1 MNSSKPL
8 LQKTVEEFVA
18 HPTVLIALDFDGT
31 LAPLVDDPEDSRM
44 MSQSRNA
51 LEALTSLPGVVV
63 ALVSG
68 RAIDSLLRVADPV
81 QEWFLVGSHGI
92 EVVPPYMKDSYAAGN
107 LVPPGLRQAFQRV
120 IDDHPGTRLEVKAF
134 GLALHTRGV
143 EETVAHAASEAAAA
157 ACDQWSD
164 ELSIRTGHGIVEC
177 SVQNATKRDGLEA
190 IMVQS
195 GASSTLFAG
204 DDLTD
209 EDGFAALGPRDVA
222 IRVGDGVTIAPYR
235 LANPDEVADVLWRI
249 HDARAG
255 LASL

>member
-1 MNSSKPL
+1 MKSSKPL
-8 LQKTVEEFVA
+8 LQKTVGDFVA

-44 MSQSRNA
+44 MSPSRDA
-51 LEALTSLPGVVV
+51 LEALTPLPGVVV

-68 RAIDSLLRVADPV
+68 RAIDSLLRVADPLK
-81 QEWFLVGSHGI
+81 EWFLVGSHGI
-92 EVVPPYMKDSYAAGN
+92 EVVPPHMKDSYAAEN
-107 LVPPGLRQAFQRV
+107 LVPPGLRQAFQ
-120 IDDHPGTRLEVKAF
+120 RLEVKAF

-143 EETVAHAASEAAAA
+143 GDGVSQAASKAATA
-157 ACDQWSD
+157 ACQQWSED
-164 ELSIRTGHGIVEC
+164 LSIRRGHGIVEC
-177 SVQNATKRDGLEA
+177 SVQNVTKRDGLQA

-222 IRVGDGVTIAPYR
+222 IRVGGGATIAPHR
-235 LANPDEVADVLWRI
+235 LASPEEVANALWQI
-249 HDARAG
+249 HDARVD
-255 LASL
+255 LATR

>member
-8 LQKTVEEFVA
+8 PQKTVEEFVA

-31 LAPLVDDPEDSRM
+31 LAPLVDDPEKSRM
-44 MSQSRNA
+44 IPHSRNA
-51 LEALTSLPGVVV
+51 LEALTPLPGVVV

-68 RAIDSLLRVADPV
+68 RAIDSLLRVADPL

-92 EVVPPYMKDSYAAGN
+92 EVVPPHTKNSYAAEN
-107 LVPPGLRQAFQRV
+107 LVPQGLRQAFQRV
-120 IDDHPGTRLEVKAF
+120 VDDHPGTRLEVKAF

-143 EETVAHAASEAAAA
+143 EESVAQAASEAATA
-157 ACDQWSD
+157 ACQQWSED
-164 ELSIRTGHGIVEC
+164 LSIRAGHGIVEC
-177 SVQNATKRDGLEA
+177 SVQNATKRDGLQT

-222 IRVGDGVTIAPYR
+222 IRVGGGVTIAPYR
-235 LANPDEVADVLWRI
+235 LANPEEMSNALWQI
-249 HDARAG
+249 HDARVDS
-255 LASL
+255 ASR

>member
-1 MNSSKPL
+1 MKSSKPL
-8 LQKTVEEFVA
+8 LQKTVEEFVV

-31 LAPLVDDPEDSRM
+31 LAPLVDNPEDSRM
-44 MSQSRNA
+44 MSQSRDA
-51 LEALTSLPGVVV
+51 LEALTPLPGVVV

-68 RAIDSLLRVADPV
+68 RAIDSLLRVADPL

-92 EVVPPYMKDSYAAGN
+92 EVVPPHRKDLYTVEN

-120 IDDHPGTRLEVKAF
+120 VDDHPGTRLEVKAF

-143 EETVAHAASEAAAA
+143 KDAVSRGASEAATA
-157 ACDQWSD
+157 ACQQWSED
-164 ELSIRTGHGIVEC
+164 LSIRTGHGIVEC
-177 SVQNATKRDGLEA
+177 SVQNATKRDGLHA

-222 IRVGDGVTIAPYR
+222 IRVGGGTTIAPYR
-235 LANPDEVADVLWRI
+235 LANPEEMAKALWQI
-249 HDARAG
+249 HDARVG
-255 LASL
+255 LVSL